1 MSFLKSFRSTFQR
14 NKAQTDLDDELRFH
28 LEKEVKQN
36 IARGMSPEEARRQ
49 ALISFGGVQQTR
61 ENVRQVGWTHFFE
74 VLWQDL
80 RYAWRTLRKS
90 PGFTSVA
97 VITLALG
104 IGANSAIFTVVNS
117 VLLQPLP
124 YRNSNRIFLLAES
137 RKGTSELSIAYLN
150 FVDWQAQNHVFERM
164 GAVQPQ
170 SFVLTG
176 GDQPELLPGRCVS
189 EGFFPTLGV
198 KPVAGRTFLPA
209 DDQPSATP
217 VAIISYGLWQRGS
230 GVRNSWRSTP
240 CPSRARGTSPASGNP
255 SR

>member
-117 VLLQPLP
+117 VLLQPP
-124 YRNSNRIFLLAES
+124 
-137 RKGTSELSIAYLN
+137 
-150 FVDWQAQNHVFERM
+150 D
-164 GAVQPQ
+164 
-170 SFVLTG
+170 
-176 GDQPELLPGRCVS
+176 GDRP
-189 EGFFPTLGV
+189 F
-198 KPVAGRTFLPA
+198 
-209 DDQPSATP
+209 
-217 VAIISYGLWQRGS
+217 
-230 GVRNSWRSTP
+230 STP
-240 CPSRARGTSPASGNP
+240 TPTNRQYPFRGPLPSEAQ
-255 SR
+255 